1 MKKTTKKPANKNA
14 KKPARRPVKK
24 TIPVRQSA
32 PVVLLAKFA
41 VHNPDVAWRIVD
53 GEAAIV
59 TPADGTLHL
68 LNEVG
73 TAVWEGTQQPVRLDK
88 VVDRVLKEFEVK
100 RAVAE
105 KDVADFARELNEKKM
120 LLLADRKQD
129 LPEGGA

>member
-1 MKKTTKKPANKNA
+1 MKKSPKK
-14 KKPARRPVKK
+14 PVKK
-24 TIPVRQSA
+24 SA
-32 PVVLLAKFA
+32 SETSRVHEASPKDARASARDGLLAKFA

-59 TPADGTLHL
+59 TPGDGTLHL

-73 TAVWEGTQQPVRLDK
+73 TAIWTGTERPVRLDK
-88 VVDRVLKEFEVK
+88 LVDRVLEDFDVK

-105 KDVADFARELNEKKM
+105 KDVTAFARELSEKQM